1 MQQING
7 DKLNFSKTLPI
18 WTVAVKNFNKS
29 IHQLVYP
36 KRQKGKQ
43 I

>member
-1 MQQING
+1 MWINS
-7 DKLNFSKTLPI
+7 DKLNFSKILPI
-18 WTVAVKNFNKS
+18 WAVAIKDFKKS

-36 KRQKGKQ
+36 MRQKEKQ